1 MIADLIIKTNLFMS
15 KRGRDIESRQNLIAA
30 INALTGENSLDA
42 IYTNDVANYQIPDVV
57 VLPLYHSDFS
67 VYLMNPDNVDTCPFG
82 YTIEIHSRCFDRYTP
97 EELTAVIVHDILQ
110 NVQSDTARIRFM
122 KAYSDVIGDRNP
134 EAIMDAF
141 SELSISEV
149 TFMMFIQICCRPFRV
164 PVSGLD
170 YTGTDD
176 FLKAYGLA
184 DAYDSYL
191 IKALDMSNDTPE
203 DRVNLEIRNDYRD
216 VKTIIDACL
225 DKDIRHYYTM
235 IREGVPLV
243 SLEHLLSKPK
253 TATSL
258 GLISRKKAI
267 KKKYVASS
275 GTAVN
280 VGAISESFMNPK
292 DELELRFQI
301 DKIISE
307 IRYAD
312 SEAERSVM
320 LYKIKTLGIKLIKL
334 MGRLDK
340 KLRAMPTDK
349 NIQARIDIV
358 ASYQKEL
365 EELRKK
371 VVNME
376 VKQKVWRIYTK
387 QDLPEGY
394 DF

>member
-216 VKTIIDACL
+216 VKTIIDA
-225 DKDIRHYYTM
+225 
-235 IREGVPLV
+235 
-243 SLEHLLSKPK
+243 
-253 TATSL
+253 
-258 GLISRKKAI
+258 
-267 KKKYVASS
+267 
-275 GTAVN
+275 
-280 VGAISESFMNPK
+280 
-292 DELELRFQI
+292 
-301 DKIISE
+301 
-307 IRYAD
+307 
-312 SEAERSVM
+312 
-320 LYKIKTLGIKLIKL
+320 
-334 MGRLDK
+334 
-340 KLRAMPTDK
+340 
-349 NIQARIDIV
+349 
-358 ASYQKEL
+358 
-365 EELRKK
+365 
-371 VVNME
+371 
-376 VKQKVWRIYTK
+376 
-387 QDLPEGY
+387 
-394 DF
+394 